1 MEYTKEDLSNQELI
15 NEVTEATFGKAKGC
29 PKGMNRGEWLTK
41 ELGLDKVKSIRR
53 KSSGCVSFFDEEDE
67 RRKALRAAYKA
78 AENKKWNLVDEE
90 FTIDEDFNFTHTSWK
105 GVFVKGGTTVIA
117 TMEIINK
124 YIEECNKPYGER
136 DLSFIHL
143 VKD

>member
-1 MEYTKEDLSNQELI
+1 M
-15 NEVTEATFGKAKGC
+15 
-29 PKGMNRGEWLTK
+29 
-41 ELGLDKVKSIRR
+41 
-53 KSSGCVSFFDEEDE
+53 
-67 RRKALRAAYKA
+67 
-78 AENKKWNLVDEE
+78 VDEE

-143 VKD
+143 VND